1 MRKEEF
7 SIVGMH
13 CAACVGRVEKVVSKL
28 DGVEDVKVNLLTN
41 KGTVTY
47 TEDTAIG
54 AAEVIAAIEKIGF
67 GAHVATD
74 EGVAVEQPSHKKQYI
89 RLGVAAL
96 MAIPMMVSMMGHY
109 LWHWPMLSHEVE
121 LILATIAQFGSGWI
135 FYTSAF
141 AAIRSGT
148 LTMDVLVALGTS
160 VAYGFSIY
168 QMVVGNHD
176 VYFETS
182 AWLITFILLGKL
194 LEDIAKGRKISGI
207 TTECS
212 SRGTQWGVDGY
223 SYEGDCPRR
232 QNPSAGR

>member
-7 SIVGMH
+7 SIIGMH

-28 DGVEDVKVNLLTN
+28 EGVADVKVNLLTN
-41 KGTVTY
+41 KGTVAY
-47 TEDTAIG
+47 TDDSTIG
-54 AAEVIAAIEKIGF
+54 ATEVIAAIEKIGF
-67 GAHVATD
+67 EAHIATD
-74 EGVAVEQPSHKKQYI
+74 ADMKVEKPSHKGQYI

-96 MAIPMMVSMMGHY
+96 MAVPMMVSMMGHY

-121 LILATIAQFGSGWI
+121 LVLATIAQFGAGWI

-168 QMVVGNHD
+168 QMAVGNHD

-182 AWLITFILLGKL
+182 AWLITFIL
-194 LEDIAKGRKISGI
+194 
-207 TTECS
+207 
-212 SRGTQWGVDGY
+212 
-223 SYEGDCPRR
+223 
-232 QNPSAGR
+232 